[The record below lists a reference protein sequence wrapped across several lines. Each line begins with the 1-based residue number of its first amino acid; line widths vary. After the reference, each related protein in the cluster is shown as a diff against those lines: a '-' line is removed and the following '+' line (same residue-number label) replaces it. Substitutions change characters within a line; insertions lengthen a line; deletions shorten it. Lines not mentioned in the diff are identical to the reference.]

1 MTSCYDIIEGKAILF
16 GDDINTDQ
24 IIQGKYLQ
32 LLDYN
37 EMAKHAFEVIRPDFV
52 NTVEEG
58 DVVVGGRNFGSG
70 SSREEAPMVLKMVG
84 IRCVIAESFARI
96 FYRNAFNIGLPAL
109 VVKNVTKHL
118 KDGDRVRVNLLQGN
132 IMNLEIDNTL
142 SGGRIPEKMLEILKA
157 GGAVAWY
164 KSQKSN

>member
-132 IMNLEIDNTL
+132 IMNLETDNTL
-142 SGGRIPEKMLEILKA
+142 SGGRIPEKMLEILRA